1 MMKPIGLRYQKIDMF
16 SNFYMLYYHENTDLT
31 EYRTYRHAWYKPK
44 TGRVITLV
52 AHRKLRYFL
61 ITHRLQKVIY
71 IFKDY

>member
-1 MMKPIGLRYQKIDMF
+1 
-16 SNFYMLYYHENTDLT
+16 MLYYHENTDLT